1 MPLYE
6 YECPHHGGFD
16 ETRPFAQS
24 SEPAP
29 CPTCGA
35 ESARVISVPRFAGM
49 DRGTRIAHERNERSA
64 HAPHVCHSGCGH
76 THQARKPAVPAAKP
90 ELKAYTGPRP
100 WVIEH
105 A

>member
-6 YECPHHGGFD
+6 YDCPHHGAFD
-16 ETRPFAQS
+16 DMRPFARS
-24 SEPAP
+24 SEPAS
-29 CPTCGA
+29 CPTCGT
-35 ESARVISVPRFAGM
+35 ESPRVITVPRFAGM

-64 HAPHVCHSGCGH
+64 HEPHVCHSGCGH
-76 THQARKPAVPAAKP
+76 HHSRKPAPAETNPK
-90 ELKAYTGPRP
+90 LKAYTGPRP